1 MQLAIMIVNIRNKT
15 AKFMRSIFI
24 LFFYSVYNSS
34 YSDVILLDNDAK
46 DTVWKKID
54 NNANTLS
61 KHAKT
66 WIKYDAEQLNSVG
79 KAIVKKVNAIT
90 YFTFGTD
97 GKQLIEIY
105 VSPSCLHCAQFLIED
120 LEKFVKQHKDHC
132 FIKVMLIPVTAKDFF
147 IMKLIQAEAKDTNGY
162 YMIFLNYMKRA
173 IATMDSI
180 IPSKEQIAKYQGSNT
195 DPDMIKYQVI
205 ASDFKF
211 SDEKIINSI
220 PNTDEDYELAVMEY
234 YKKTVKEIFEKLKLD
249 TTKNS
254 ELEVPLI
261 ICNNKSYKTLDKA
274 FNDNLNY

>member
-1 MQLAIMIVNIRNKT
+1 MQLTIMSVKIRNKT
-15 AKFMRSIFI
+15 VKFMRSIFI
-24 LFFYSVYNSS
+24 LFVCSVYNFS
-34 YSDVILLDNDAK
+34 YSDVVLLDNNVKNA
-46 DTVWKKID
+46 VWKKID
-54 NNANTLS
+54 
-61 KHAKT
+61 KQPKQAKT
-66 WIKYDAEQLNSVG
+66 WIKYDADQLNSVG

-90 YFTFGTD
+90 YFTFGTE

-180 IPSKEQIAKYQGSNT
+180 IPSAEQIQKYQGSNT
-195 DPDMIKYQVI
+195 DPDMIKYQII

-211 SDEKIINSI
+211 SDEKIINSL
-220 PNTDEDYELAVMEY
+220 PNMDEDYELAIMEY
-234 YKKTVKEIFEKLKLD
+234 YKKAVKEIFEKLKLD

-261 ICNNKSYKTLDKA
+261 ICNNTSYKTLDKA
-274 FNDNLNY
+274 LNDCNKNSPN